1 MEQAVRIGEHGAQL
15 YAARRGVDDAADRL
29 DAARPV
35 IDRTVVEHQPYV
47 GHVLERVGDRTVLTG
62 QVEQLVLGHR
72 EVDVYV
78 RVVRYGRQRLR
89 NRCAYQRADTVRQGP
104 HHAVGRSLHD
114 RIGEVVGGVYALRFG
129 LRELGLGGQQRVFG
143 RQQVV
148 LRNHVLGVKLL
159 FAVVGELRRG
169 YAGFGSRHVGFCG
182 LQRRFVRH
190 LIYDEKGLAFRNG
203 LTLVYAEFEDGSR
216 NLRIDG
222 DVLTSADGRR
232 VVDRDFAVGSGYG
245 HHGVF
250 RGAHCRRCLSARN
263 GCHEAGHDGC
273 FHKCLL
279 HNSPLF

>member
-1 MEQAVRIGEHGAQL
+1 MEQASLVGECRAQL
-15 YAARRGVDDAADRL
+15 HAARRGVDNTADRL
-29 DAARPV
+29 DAACLV
-35 IDRTVVEHQPYV
+35 VNRTVVELQLYV

-89 NRCAYQRADTVRQGP
+89 NRCAYQRADTVRQRS

-129 LRELGLGGQQRVFG
+129 LRELGLGSQQRVFG

-148 LRNHVLGVKLL
+148 LRNHVLGVKFL

-232 VVDRDFAVGSGYG
+232 IGTRNHPVG
-245 HHGVF
+245 
-250 RGAHCRRCLSARN
+250 RRN
-263 GCHEAGHDGC
+263 GHYFISC
-273 FHKCLL
+273 FHLCGWSLL
-279 HNSPLF
+279 TTCSSNQTTEQ